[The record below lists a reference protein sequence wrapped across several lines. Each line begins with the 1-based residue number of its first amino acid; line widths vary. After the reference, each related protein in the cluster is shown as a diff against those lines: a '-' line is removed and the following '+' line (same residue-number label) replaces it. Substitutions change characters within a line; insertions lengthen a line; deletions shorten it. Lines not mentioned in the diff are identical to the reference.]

1 MTSFYDNSSSSSKP
15 VPLKTSRA
23 QKIQILIFDN
33 WKLILYGAISTLI
46 LVLAIMFS
54 TLFFALPAANCDE
67 NSGKWSLVFSIKHKL
82 EKHTLQNLQNTI
94 QLMLKLQ
101 QLLQQPIRKVSCSNK
116 IHIDLKNLATSTA
129 SSHLTTISSSATQI
143 YSGKGQLW

>member
-67 NSGKWSLVFSIKHKL
+67 NSGK
-82 EKHTLQNLQNTI
+82 
-94 QLMLKLQ
+94 
-101 QLLQQPIRKVSCSNK
+101 
-116 IHIDLKNLATSTA
+116 
-129 SSHLTTISSSATQI
+129 
-143 YSGKGQLW
+143 